1 MVFVSTTADEEAVK
15 SRLLISKLVLE
26 ESAIGSLGVY
36 VVESTVFKAEVA
48 PIIELLVVKSKLLF
62 SISTFGSTDW
72 KVSAL

>member
-1 MVFVSTTADEEAVK
+1 MVFVSTAADEEAVK

>member
-1 MVFVSTTADEEAVK
+1 MK
-15 SRLLISKLVLE
+15 SKLLISKLVVE
-26 ESAIGSLGVY
+26 ESTIGSVGVY

-48 PIIELLVVKSKLLF
+48 PIMELLVVKSKLLF